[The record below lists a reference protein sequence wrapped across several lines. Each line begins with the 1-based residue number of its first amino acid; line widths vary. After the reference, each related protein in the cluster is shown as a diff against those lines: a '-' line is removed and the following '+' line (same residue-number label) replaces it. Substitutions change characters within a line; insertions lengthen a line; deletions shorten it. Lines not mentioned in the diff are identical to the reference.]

1 MGTKKLNANDPVRPD
16 ISAFLGKVKHI
27 AQITEKWVGISP
39 NDIQEGLSSMQLGE
53 VEIDTLLDTET
64 TVLGFQE
71 RKGKIKGKETD
82 YIIALVVP
90 AGETAP
96 STLITGAS
104 VIVRKLRQAGD
115 AEAFPVVGTIVK
127 RTGDFEYYDF
137 IA

>member
-1 MGTKKLNANDPVRPD
+1 MSKKLNVNDPARPD
-16 ISAFLGKVKHI
+16 VSSYLGKAKHI
-27 AQITEKWVGISP
+27 ADVTEKWIGIGP
-39 NDIQEGLSSMQLGE
+39 GMIQEGLTSMQLGQ
-53 VEIDTLLDTET
+53 VEIDDLLDRET
-64 TVLGFQE
+64 TILGFQE

-90 AGETAP
+90 AGDNSP

-127 RTGDFEYYDF
+127 RTGDFDYYDF

>member
-1 MGTKKLNANDPVRPD
+1 MATKKLNANDPQRPD
-16 ISAFLGKVKHI
+16 VSAYLSKAKHI
-27 AQITEKWVGISP
+27 ADVTEKWIGIAP
-39 NDIQEGLSSMQLGE
+39 GDIQPGLTSLQLGE
-53 VEIDTLLDTET
+53 VEIDSLLDKET

-90 AGETAP
+90 AGENAP
-96 STLITGAS
+96 STLITGAA

-127 RTGDFEYYDF
+127 RSGDFDYYDF